1 MISILIWRGYGFDVM
16 AKALFQA
23 PGEPLGDLGRTSV
36 NANAH
41 ANCNANANANA
52 DADADAD
59 ADANCNANCN
69 WQGQSKSQLFRDS
82 GN

>member
-1 MISILIWRGYGFDVM
+1 MISILIRRDYGFDVM

-41 ANCNANANANA
+41 ANCNANA
-52 DADADAD
+52 D

-69 WQGQSKSQLFRDS
+69 GKAKAKANYSVILAIEP
-82 GN
+82 

>member
-1 MISILIWRGYGFDVM
+1 MISILIRRDYGFDVM

-23 PGEPLGDLGRTSV
+23 PGEPLGDRGRTSV

-52 DADADAD
+52 
-59 ADANCNANCN
+59 NAN
-69 WQGQSKSQLFRDS
+69 
-82 GN
+82 GNGKAKAKANYSVILAIEP

>member
-23 PGEPLGDLGRTSV
+23 PGEPLGDRGRTSV

-41 ANCNANANANA
+41 ANCNANANA
-52 DADADAD
+52 D
-59 ADANCNANCN
+59 ADANCNAN
-69 WQGQSKSQLFRDS
+69 
-82 GN
+82 GNGNGKAKAKANYSVILAIEP

>member
-41 ANCNANANANA
+41 ANCNANA
-52 DADADAD
+52 D

-69 WQGQSKSQLFRDS
+69 GKAKAKANYSVILAIEP
-82 GN
+82 

>member
-1 MISILIWRGYGFDVM
+1 MISILIRRGYGFDVM

-41 ANCNANANANA
+41 ANCNTN
-52 DADADAD
+52 ADAD
-59 ADANCNANCN
+59 ADANCNGKAKAKANY
-69 WQGQSKSQLFRDS
+69 SVILAIEP
-82 GN
+82 